1 MSDTL
6 KFAYTNG
13 TVFTLTGSDYTGFY
27 NVSAGNAYVSK
38 YHQDIPL
45 QNTNTIQNA
54 VFLSNKFLNRIV
66 TENITLT
73 YTLSDFIFQPNEY
86 INTNSINLKLEK
98 AFDNFLDT
106 YRACFFASSNLP
118 YKFVNNATASATSTG
133 NSIVWAGTA
142 TVNHINPLSSYDPN
156 ITRNSKIAYYTNVN
170 PASTGDTTLIVAT
183 LSTLFTF
190 LVNISGHNTT
200 FNFVFSSS
208 RVETNNA
215 QGYNQLTF
223 NNISSIAKSKNSF
236 YVCDAGNNSIYSYD
250 ITYVLNE
257 DRALGYTFSLTNS
270 INQAQGQ
277 FVTPTLVAA
286 SDTTVYVYD
295 SSTGII
301 TYFDKNFNI
310 VNNYGNSQYFSQHPP
325 VYMAYYR
332 LTDSLYVLTSDYNLV
347 VLDSQANSTFYSFN
361 YYSYAYNENPLK
373 IVFSNTNSDIFYLL
387 TNRGVYKKFISN
399 CYNNIGNF
407 SFTSSITGTNS
418 TSYNVGQD
426 PFTYFYDMDT
436 FEDDNNFDN
445 LMVYGYD
452 QFLNYNEQTLFNSLL
467 K

>member
-6 KFAYTNG
+6 KFAYTTGN
-13 TVFTLTGSDYTGFY
+13 VFALTGSYFTGFY
-27 NVSAGNAYVSK
+27 NVSAGTAYVGK
-38 YHQDIPL
+38 YHQNTPL
-45 QNTNTIQNA
+45 QSSSNIQNA
-54 VFLSNKFLNRIV
+54 VILSDKFFNRIV

-106 YRACFFASSNLP
+106 YRACFFATSQLP
-118 YKFVNNATASATSTG
+118 YKFVNNATASATSAG
-133 NSIVWAGTA
+133 NSIVWYGSNTRSSI
-142 TVNHINPLSSYDPN
+142 TPLSSFDPN

-170 PASTGDTTLIVAT
+170 PASTGDCTLIVAT

-190 LVNISGHNTT
+190 LVNSSAGNTT

-223 NNISSIAKSKNSF
+223 SNISSIAKSKNTF

-250 ITYVLNE
+250 ITSVLNE

-270 INQAQGQ
+270 INQSQGQ
-277 FVTPTLVAA
+277 FITPTLVAA
-286 SDTTVYVYD
+286 SNTTVYVYD